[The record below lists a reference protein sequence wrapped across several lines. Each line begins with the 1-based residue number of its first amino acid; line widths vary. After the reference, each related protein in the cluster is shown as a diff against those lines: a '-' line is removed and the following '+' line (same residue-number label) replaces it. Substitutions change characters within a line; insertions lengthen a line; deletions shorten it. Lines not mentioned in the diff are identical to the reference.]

1 MGAAP
6 TGPSRLCHDHSEKNP
21 VWWSGACLGGQES
34 GDADPSRLARLIQR
48 YREDLQGRHYARR
61 TVATYP
67 RERGSVEVNAF
78 LTHLALEGRVSAAT
92 QNQALSALLFL
103 YRELLGRDL
112 DLEAM
117 VTGSQCDALKRH
129 LQNVHRLHQQDL
141 EAG

>member
-6 TGPSRLCHDHSEKNP
+6 TGPSSLCRGNDGIS
-21 VWWSGACLGGQES
+21 CLGGRETV
-34 GDADPSRLARLIQR
+34 DAAPPGSPGLNQR
-48 YREDLQGRHYARR
+48 YREDLQARHSVHR

-67 RERGSVEVNAF
+67 REMGSVEVNAF
-78 LTHLALEGRVSAAT
+78 LTHLALEGQVSAAT

-103 YRELLGRDL
+103 YRELLGRNL
-112 DLEAM
+112 DLEDM
-117 VTGSQCDALKRH
+117 VTGSQCNALKRH